1 MIVAPEEEILVT
13 ETLEMLGAAFTVT
26 DACVLALAEDDLALV
41 FGTASYADTA
51 YVYAV
56 EAVSPV
62 FW

>member
-1 MIVAPEEEILVT
+1 VIVAPEEEILVT

-51 YVYAV
+51 
-56 EAVSPV
+56 
-62 FW
+62 